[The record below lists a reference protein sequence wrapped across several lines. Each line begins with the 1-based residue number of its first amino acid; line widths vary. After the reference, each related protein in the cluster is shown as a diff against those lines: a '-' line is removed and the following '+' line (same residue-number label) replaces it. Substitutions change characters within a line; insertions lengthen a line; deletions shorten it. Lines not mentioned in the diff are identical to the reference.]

1 MTNLH
6 ILVQQSYDTLL
17 GHAQN
22 VKIILLHPKSRF
34 RSLTVAKL
42 LAESPR
48 PVFYYS
54 MGPYDVNV
62 NSFLAGFAHD
72 LANQHPTFG
81 RHLYQLGIETN
92 QVEYKRLLESMY
104 YDLEE
109 LSDQPYFLVLDEFDA
124 SENADDVQEFLEDVL
139 LNLPENCQVI
149 INSRTL
155 PRLPW
160 MGLVAQNQAVILDD
174 NELVGENP
182 YDYKVEKPEP
192 IATLEVKGLGP
203 GYISCN
209 ENSVDE
215 WEGHLPRLLLIFALE
230 RPQVTRAEICRAF
243 WPNLDNDQAVNVFHV
258 TKRRLHK
265 ALGFDALVHNEGYY
279 QVNPQ
284 LKIRYDVSEFMTLLV
299 RGRHASGEE
308 AAQAWQAAIDLY
320 AGPFLQGHR
329 EDWIERQRQAYRAGY
344 LEAILAIARI
354 RMESGRPE
362 RALRI
367 LLQASHEKE
376 SVEEI
381 DREIMRI
388 YAKLGRRSEA
398 AAHYQSLV
406 ETLNNRELHPEE
418 ETQLLYEELMA

>member
-6 ILVQQSYDTLL
+6 VLVQQSYDALL
-17 GHAQN
+17 SHAQN

-34 RSLTVAKL
+34 RSLVIAKL
-42 LAESPR
+42 LAEAPR

-92 QVEYKRLLESMY
+92 QIEYERLLESMY

-109 LSDQPYFLVLDEFDA
+109 LSEQPYFLVLDEYDA
-124 SENADDVQEFLEDVL
+124 SENADDVQEFMEDVL
-139 LNLPENCQVI
+139 LNLPSHCQVI

-160 MGLVAQNQAVILDD
+160 LGLVAQNRAIILDD
-174 NELVGENP
+174 DQLVGENP
-182 YDYKVEKPEP
+182 YCYRVEKPEP
-192 IATLEVKGLGP
+192 IASLEVKGLGP

-265 ALGFDALVHNEGYY
+265 ALGFDALVHNDGYY
-279 QVNPQ
+279 QVNPH
-284 LKIRYDVSEFMTLLV
+284 LSVRYDVSEFMKALV
-299 RGRHASGEE
+299 KGRTSTGEE
-308 AAQAWQAAIDLY
+308 SAQAWQTAVDLY

-329 EDWIERQRQAYRAGY
+329 EAWIERQRHAYREGY

-354 RMESGRPE
+354 RMEAGKPE

-367 LLQASHEKE
+367 LLQASHENEK
-376 SVEEI
+376 VEEI

-388 YAKLGRRSEA
+388 YARLGRRSEA
-398 AAHYQSLV
+398 ASHYQTLV
-406 ETLNNRELHPEE
+406 ETLNHRELEPEA
-418 ETQLLYEELMA
+418 ETRQLYDELMA

>member
-1 MTNLH
+1 MTTLNV
-6 ILVQQSYDTLL
+6 LVQESYDALL
-17 GHAQN
+17 HHAEDA
-22 VKIILLHPKSRF
+22 KILLLHPKSRF
-34 RSLTVAKL
+34 RSLVVAKL
-42 LAESPR
+42 LAEAPR

-92 QVEYKRLLESMY
+92 QVEYNQLLENIY
-104 YDLEE
+104 LDLQE
-109 LSDQPYFLVLDEFDA
+109 LSDEPYLLVLDEYDA

-139 LNLPENCQVI
+139 LNLPPNCQVI

-160 MGLVAQNQAVILDD
+160 LGLVAKNYAVILDD
-174 NELVGENP
+174 THFIHENP
-182 YDYKVEKPEP
+182 YSYKVDKPES
-192 IATLEVKGLGP
+192 IATLGVKALGP

-209 ENSVDE
+209 DKSVDE

-265 ALGFDALVHNEGYY
+265 ALGFDALVHNDGYY

-284 LKIRYDVSEFMTLLV
+284 LDVKYDISEFTNALV
-299 RGRHASGEE
+299 KGRTSEGDD
-308 AAQAWQAAIDLY
+308 AAQAWQTAIDLY
-320 AGPFLQGHR
+320 GGPFLQGHR

-344 LEAILAIARI
+344 LEAILAVARL
-354 RMESGRPE
+354 RMETGRPE

-367 LLQASHEKE
+367 LLQAASDNDD
-376 SVEEI
+376 VQEI

-398 AAHYQSLV
+398 ASHYQTLV
-406 ETLNNRELHPEE
+406 ESLSNRKQQPED
-418 ETQLLYEELMA
+418 ETVQLYDELMA

>member
-6 ILVQQSYDTLL
+6 VLVQDSYDTLL
-17 GHAQN
+17 ESAGGA
-22 VKIILLHPKSRF
+22 KIILLHPKSKY
-34 RSLTVAKL
+34 RSLVVAKL
-42 LAESPR
+42 LSEAPR

-92 QVEYKRLLESMY
+92 QVEYKTLLESIY
-104 YDLEE
+104 KDLDE

-139 LNLPENCQVI
+139 MKLPPNCQVI

-155 PRLPW
+155 PRMPW
-160 MGLVAQNQAVILDD
+160 LSLVAKNYAIILDD
-174 NELVGENP
+174 GRMIEDNP
-182 YDYKVEKPEP
+182 YDHKVEKPEP
-192 IATLEVKGLGP
+192 IVTLNIKALGP
-203 GYISCN
+203 SQVSCN
-209 ENSVDE
+209 GTLVEE

-265 ALGFDALVHNEGYY
+265 ALGFDALIHNDGYY
-279 QVNPQ
+279 QINPQ
-284 LKIRYDVSEFMTLLV
+284 LNVQYDVSDFMQTLV
-299 RGRHASGEE
+299 KGRITNGEE
-308 AAQAWQAAIDLY
+308 AAQAWQNAIDLY
-320 AGPFLQGHR
+320 SGPFLQGHR
-329 EDWIERQRQAYRAGY
+329 EPWIERQRQAYRSGY
-344 LEAILAIARI
+344 LEAILAVARS
-354 RMESGRPE
+354 RMDGGRHE

-367 LLQASHEKE
+367 LLQATNENDD
-376 SVEEI
+376 VETI

-398 AAHYQSLV
+398 AAHYQALV
-406 ETLNNRELHPEE
+406 ENLTHKDQVPEE
-418 ETQLLYEELMA
+418 ETTQLYEELMA